1 MANPNNTTVN
11 APTVVTGKG
20 TLPAAVQIT
29 GTITSVGTRV
39 VGVATLFT
47 TQLKQGDYIY
57 NTTAATLSE
66 VRCVKHIL
74 DNTHLIL
81 DAAFSVDV
89 SALNTYRVRG
99 QYKSVSVANTGG
111 AAGLWAEGTISAGVS
126 VSHEAKP
133 GFVVEP
139 IPYNATSTSFNIHTS
154 TSL

>member
-1 MANPNNTTVN
+1 MANPHNTVVN

-20 TLPAAVQIT
+20 TLPTAVQIT
-29 GTITSVGTRV
+29 GTITSTGTRV
-39 VGVATLFT
+39 VGSSTLFT

-81 DAAFSVDV
+81 ESAFSVDV
-89 SALNTYRVRG
+89 SAINTYRVRG

-111 AAGLWAEGTISAGVS
+111 SAGLWAEGTIAAGAS
-126 VSHEAKP
+126 PSHEAKP

-139 IPYNATSTSFNIHTS
+139 LAYNATGTSFNIHTS